1 MVAKEWRDAR
11 WKLLIAAVAVLAFV
25 VLAPRPYGAILKE
38 AEFQIEMTKEQ
49 IESPEKFMPPEE
61 ALPPGYTRTS
71 YEESLRDDIKRM
83 RQPNFPAELARWEV
97 RSIHEAEKYM
107 FLVPL
112 AALLGVALVSG
123 EVSRGAIFLLLSRP
137 VSRTRI
143 FLIKYLVGA
152 TALLAAA
159 LLGGVGIVVSGYAH
173 GYPAAAVNVAEIL
186 ASAGM
191 FWLATVSVLSVAT
204 LASVLFRDVIRSV
217 IATAAALFAIFSL
230 PDLIREVASWWYWSD
245 RGPTLKV
252 RWRRKAGTSPLRSSE
267 SLGTGPSSISTK
279 EALLMNLSRACN
291 PIRCSASS
299 SALLRRRCRCW
310 LPSGSSAAR
319 VIEEKRSRLAV

>member
-1 MVAKEWRDAR
+1 MVAKERRDAR

-49 IESPEKFMPPEE
+49 IESPEKRMPPEE

-71 YEESLRDDIKRM
+71 YEESLRDDIERM
-83 RQPNFPAELARWEV
+83 RQPSFPAELARWEV

-245 RGPTLKV
+245 RAYFEGPMAQEGWYESFEVFRITRYWSFLDLYERGPFDEPLASLQPDPMLSV
-252 RWRRKAGTSPLRSSE
+252 LVCSVAAALPLLAALWLFRRKSY
-267 SLGTGPSSISTK
+267 
-279 EALLMNLSRACN
+279 
-291 PIRCSASS
+291 
-299 SALLRRRCRCW
+299 
-310 LPSGSSAAR
+310 
-319 VIEEKRSRLAV
+319 